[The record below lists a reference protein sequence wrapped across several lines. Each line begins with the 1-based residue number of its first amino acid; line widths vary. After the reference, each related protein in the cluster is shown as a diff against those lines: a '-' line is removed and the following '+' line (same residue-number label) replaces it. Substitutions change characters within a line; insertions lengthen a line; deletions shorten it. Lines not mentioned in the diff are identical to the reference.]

1 MSRSPERKRTKPAA
15 RKSAG
20 DHPPPIAKPYPPGHI
35 AESPVLKGIEAEAQ
49 KLLHEAGSP
58 QLAKHAI
65 DTAARRETIPDF
77 REDTLAQNFG
87 FKSREEM
94 LSASKPITAPDGT
107 AWWATRCPK
116 DDRWSLWNEDFIDA
130 DNTYG
135 SLEEARRHVYAL
147 A

>member
-1 MSRSPERKRTKPAA
+1 MSSSRERKGTKQPARRTAD
-15 RKSAG
+15 
-20 DHPPPIAKPYPPGHI
+20 DHPPPIEKPYPPGHL
-35 AESPVLKGIEAEAQ
+35 AESPVPKGIEAEAQ
-49 KLLHEAGSP
+49 KLLHDAGSP

-77 REDTLAQNFG
+77 RQDTLAHKLG

-94 LSASKPITAPDGT
+94 LSASKPITATDGT
-107 AWWATRCPK
+107 VWWATHSPR
-116 DDRWSLWNEDFIDA
+116 DSRWSLWSEETVDTA
-130 DNTYG
+130 NTFG